1 MSRRLA
7 MASLILALTA
17 CSAAASSPGGSP
29 SQAEASASSALVP
42 VPPGRILFSRDV
54 SDGVEHYFTIRT
66 DGTDE
71 QAIYDR
77 EGCDCAHWAPDG
89 SQVLTLDTTD
99 SGTLSFM
106 TIRPDGSGRVFPDNP
121 IPGLNLAPGGA
132 ATPDG
137 RLIVFAGWDDTN
149 AAPLSGLYIGSPSLA
164 DLHQVL
170 PLQEG
175 WLAVDPVGM
184 TPDGSKIVFF
194 VETGP
199 DGETTHAGH
208 LFVVNADGTGLR
220 QLNPPGTK
228 TGWIGGLI
236 ASLSPDGTQ
245 ATFAVDDAVWVV
257 DLAGGEARRI
267 TNTTGFAWSAA
278 WSPTGEWIAFTRFHG
293 PTAVIALVRPD
304 GSDQREISVVDESDE
319 AGDGMW
325 SPDGKYLVVLRD
337 SDSTHDGPRDLWI
350 MDLEGTYIGQVT
362 HEPSDIDL
370 YGWAPAP

>member
-1 MSRRLA
+1 
-7 MASLILALTA
+7 
-17 CSAAASSPGGSP
+17 
-29 SQAEASASSALVP
+29 
-42 VPPGRILFSRDV
+42 
-54 SDGVEHYFTIRT
+54 VEHYFTIRT

-71 QAIYDR
+71 HAIYDR
-77 EGCDCAHWAPDG
+77 EGCDCAHWAADG
-89 SQVLTLDTTD
+89 SQILTLDTTEQ
-99 SGTLSFM
+99 GTLSFM
-106 TIRPDGSGRVFPDNP
+106 TIRPDGSGRISPDNP

-137 RLIVFAGWDDTN
+137 RLIVFAGWDATN
-149 AAPLSGLYIGSPSLA
+149 TAPVSGLYIGSPDLS

-175 WLAVDPVGM
+175 WLAVDPIGL

-194 VETGP
+194 AETGP
-199 DGETTHAGH
+199 HGETTHAGH
-208 LFVVNADGTGLR
+208 IFVVNSDGTGLR
-220 QLNPPGTK
+220 RLNPQGTD

-257 DLAGGEARRI
+257 DLAGGDARRI

-293 PTAVIALVRPD
+293 ATQVIALVRPD
-304 GSDQREISVVDESDE
+304 GSDQKEISVVDESDE

-337 SDSTHDGPRDLWI
+337 SDSTRDGPRDLWI
-350 MDLEGTYIGQVT
+350 MDLDGNYVGQVT